1 MTTSNELIP
10 IPKPQCQ
17 WEYFSSLGHAYFE
30 KTAALR
36 LRSNY
41 MFRLAIALV
50 LATALAL
57 YVVSKASG
65 VTGNLAGWVAGKGQQ
80 LFSAGTPN
88 TDPAPLVLLPSPLV
102 PLRGQAQVP
111 FANFATDVTGEM
123 QRLAREFDG
132 KSPAGCLAT
141 TRLTDPWWKSAEATP
156 RCRLSE
162 DKSRLWIW
170 AVVEDA
176 NGNPAS
182 YVGLVRRSD
191 GDNTLFNVPMGYTGL
206 QIAGAKLLD
215 PFHIPR
221 ALAADFP
228 ELIVGGAK

>member
-10 IPKPQCQ
+10 VPKPEYQ
-17 WEYFSSLGHAYFE
+17 WQYFSSLGHAYFE

-36 LRSNY
+36 LRSNL

-57 YVVSKASG
+57 YLVSKASG
-65 VTGNLAGWVAGKGQQ
+65 VTGSMAGWVAGKGQQ
-80 LFSAGTPN
+80 LFSAGTPTTN
-88 TDPAPLVLLPSPLV
+88 LAPPISLPLPLV

-111 FANFATDVTGEM
+111 FANFTTDVTGEM

-132 KSPAGCLAT
+132 ELPVGCLST
-141 TRLTDPWWKSAEATP
+141 TRLTDPWWTSAEATP
-156 RCRLSE
+156 RCRLSS

-170 AVVEDA
+170 AVVEVA

-191 GDNTLFNVPMGYTGL
+191 GDNTLFNVPIGYTGL
-206 QIAGAKLLD
+206 QIAGAKSLD

-228 ELIVGGAK
+228 ELSGGAK